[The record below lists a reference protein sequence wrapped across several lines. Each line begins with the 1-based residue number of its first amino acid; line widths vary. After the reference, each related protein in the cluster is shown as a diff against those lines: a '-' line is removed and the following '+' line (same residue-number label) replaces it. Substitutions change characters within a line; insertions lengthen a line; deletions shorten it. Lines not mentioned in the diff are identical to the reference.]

1 MRFDEVS
8 GSSDPKEYNN
18 LNEGLLSLL
27 SKWLLKSARKLDP
40 HNQQIVKKLAM
51 HDEEWAAIARRKQAT
66 ATNKKIRKNQTADQK
81 SADVT
86 QTADIEQMKHAKQL
100 DLVDNPPTKQI
111 KVAQPLPKQHNLKFG
126 NGNGNNKAKQI
137 TTKIAA
143 ATAAA
148 AAVNGL
154 MNMNSKDGENK

>member
-18 LNEGLLSLL
+18 LSEGLLSIL

-40 HNQQIVKKLAM
+40 HNQQIIKRLAS
-51 HDEEWAAIARRKQAT
+51 HDEEWAAIARRK
-66 ATNKKIRKNQTADQK
+66 KISKNQTPDQK
-81 SADVT
+81 AADVT
-86 QTADIEQMKHAKQL
+86 QTADIEKMKHAKQL

-111 KVAQPLPKQHNLKFG
+111 KVAQSLPKQHNLKFG
-126 NGNGNNKAKQI
+126 NGNGNNKKKQVVAKLA
-137 TTKIAA
+137 AA

-148 AAVNGL
+148 VVNSL
-154 MNMNSKDGENK
+154 MKKSNNDGDNK